1 MVIVDGHL
9 GAVLAF
15 ASRVTEG
22 SGGEERESDKIKE
35 MKERERTIERL
46 TEVKGRK
53 Y

>member
-1 MVIVDGHL
+1 MAIL
-9 GAVLAF
+9 GLSLLLLHVLLKE
-15 ASRVTEG
+15 R
-22 SGGEERESDKIKE
+22 EERESDKIKE